1 MRATARWRDD
11 AHEPGR
17 AIIVDIDGVLSDAS
31 QRQHFLNNP
40 EGRKD
45 WRGFFGAVGDDRP
58 LRAVPALLGLL
69 DPDLT
74 VILLSARPAWVFET
88 TLEWLDRHSIRW
100 DLLVLRAD
108 DQYLGA
114 AEFKRGVVQ
123 ELQGRGFVIE
133 LAIDDDDAICEM
145 YHGEDLRALY
155 VHSGYYARPAPPS

>member
-17 AIIVDIDGVLSDAS
+17 AVIVDIDGVLSDAS
-31 QRQHFLNNP
+31 QRQHFLNNL

-45 WRGFFGAVGDDRP
+45 WRGFFGAVGDDQP
-58 LRAVPALLGLL
+58 LRAVPALLELL
-69 DPDLT
+69 DPELT
-74 VILLSARPAWVFET
+74 VILLSARPAWVFEI

-123 ELQGRGFVIE
+123 ELLGRGFVIE

-155 VHSGYYARPAPPS
+155 VHSGYYLRSAPSA